1 MTPRDDDLEHPRL
14 GALYRAASRE
24 EPPEHVDEAIR
35 ASARRHR
42 PRRYPGWVPA
52 LATAAVLVLAVT
64 TVLRISTQTME
75 ADSPLLPPPA
85 ADEAAAEAP
94 TARSRANKVMEPE
107 MQDMVP
113 QAEPHAGGYSAARR
127 SAGPMPAP
135 VPGVQPGARQE
146 FGAARPAS
154 SAGDAMAPVDSED
167 VAEDVAVSG
176 DAVPCEPPEPALL
189 RDPAALKR
197 HIDMLESEGRDREA
211 ACLRRWLP
219 TPGGP

>member
-24 EPPEHVDEAIR
+24 EPPQHVDEAIR

-42 PRRYPGWVPA
+42 PRRYRGWVPA
-52 LATAAVLVLAVT
+52 RATAAVLVLAIT
-64 TVLRISTQTME
+64 TVLKIPTETME
-75 ADSPLLPPPA
+75 ADSPLLPPA

-94 TARSRANKVMEPE
+94 TAPSRASKVVKPG
-107 MQDMVP
+107 MQEMVP
-113 QAEPHAGGYSAARR
+113 QAEPHAGGYGAARR

-146 FGAARPAS
+146 FEAARPAS
-154 SAGDAMAPVDSED
+154 SAGDAMAPADAEE

-176 DAVPCEPPEPALL
+176 DTVPCEPPEPALL
-189 RDPAALKR
+189 KDPAALKR
-197 HIDMLESEGRDREA
+197 RIDALEREGRDREA

-219 TPGGP
+219 APGGP